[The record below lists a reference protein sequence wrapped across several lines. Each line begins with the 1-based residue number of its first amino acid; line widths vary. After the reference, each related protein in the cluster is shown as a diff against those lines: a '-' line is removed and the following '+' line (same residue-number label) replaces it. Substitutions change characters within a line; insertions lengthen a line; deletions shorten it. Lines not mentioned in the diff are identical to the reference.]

1 MEPLWYVLVAVV
13 LAALIAFVSRSRGPQ
28 RPAEQQQEHHE
39 AVAAEVVARPR
50 VPAPA
55 PEEERGEGMPRRRR
69 NMGNRIL
76 AQRRAQQAEEVME
89 AREEEEEEVTEVAAP
104 GKIGAKKQRK
114 LEEKQARKSQR
125 EAEEAEREERKQL
138 EMRRAEQRQ
147 KEAEQLRLEEER
159 KEEEERKAK
168 EERERQEHEEYLKLK
183 ESFVVEEEGEGDA
196 MTEDETRNFLAEF
209 VSYIK
214 EAKIVLLE
222 DLASH
227 MGLRTQDAIN
237 RVQDLLANGTL
248 TGVIDDR
255 GKFIYIT
262 AEELAAM
269 AQFIRQRGRVSIA
282 ELAQASTTLINL
294 APEPARP
301 PAPLTPA

>member
-1 MEPLWYVLVAVV
+1 MEPLLYVLLAAV
-13 LAALIAFVSRSRGPQ
+13 LAALIAYVSWSRGPEK
-28 RPAEQQQEHHE
+28 PAEQEQEHHE
-39 AVAAEVVARPR
+39 AVAAEVAARPR
-50 VPAPA
+50 ILAAAPA
-55 PEEERGEGMPRRRR
+55 EERGEGMPRRRR

-89 AREEEEEEVTEVAAP
+89 AREEEEEEVAEVAAP

-138 EMRRAEQRQ
+138 EMRRAEERQ
-147 KEAEQLRLEEER
+147 KEEEQLRLEEER

-262 AEELAAM
+262 AEELAAV

-282 ELAQASTTLINL
+282 ELAQASTTLVNL